1 MITYKKI
8 SYLLLFVILVLLI
21 PFISMQYTKEVNWG
35 LFDFIIAG
43 GLLFGT
49 GITVDYVHRNV
60 KNKRKR
66 NSICFIVLFL
76 LFILWLELAV
86 GIFNSSITG
95 N

>member
-21 PFISMQYTKEVNWG
+21 PFISMQYTKEVNWS
-35 LFDFIIAG
+35 LFDFVVAG

-49 GITVDYVHRNV
+49 GLAIDFIIRKV
-60 KNKRKR
+60 KNTQNRIIII
-66 NSICFIVLFL
+66 SIIFFL
-76 LFILWLELAV
+76 LLLLWAELAV
-86 GIFNSSITG
+86 GIFDSSIAG

>member
-21 PFISMQYTKEVNWG
+21 PFISMQYTKEVNWS
-35 LFDFIIAG
+35 LFDFVVAG

-66 NSICFIVLFL
+66 NIICFIVLFL